1 MRCSH
6 SAHERHRRIA
16 VELTRGGKA
25 ERRSAQVIQQ
35 IQALQ
40 GIQVAVSVKGF
51 AVAPIGE
58 QVAQQLV
65 LEEHRVVDRRV
76 PR

>member
-1 MRCSH
+1 M
-6 SAHERHRRIA
+6 
-16 VELTRGGKA
+16 ELTRGGKA
-25 ERRSAQVIQQ
+25 ERRLAQVIQE

-40 GIQVAVSVKGF
+40 GIQVAVSVEGF